1 MKVAFGVREGPYKKS
16 CQTWSLDLYIVVL
29 LLTFHI
35 GLIDD
40 PRVVPFMKP
49 KPGDP
54 VPSHARVI
62 EVRTA

>member
-29 LLTFHI
+29 LVCCKVI
-35 GLIDD
+35 IVGLIE
-40 PRVVPFMKP
+40 
-49 KPGDP
+49 

-62 EVRTA
+62 EVRTAEQG